1 MEEEPGAP
9 ADLPELLDRRHP
21 PRPPWMRAL
30 AVAAAA
36 GCIVLGIVGWL
47 VPVVTGLPFY
57 AAALV
62 LLAVAS
68 ERVRGWINRLER
80 RLPRAARLALR
91 RAVGRR

>member
-1 MEEEPGAP
+1 M
-9 ADLPELLDRRHP
+9 
-21 PRPPWMRAL
+21 
-30 AVAAAA
+30 AAA

-80 RLPRAARLALR
+80 RLPRAVRRALR
-91 RAVGRR
+91 RAVGKR